1 MIKNICFLIDHP
13 FDLVLFLGLK
23 NILEK
28 EFGKIYTIALVTS
41 HRYFLKVEDTD
52 KFLEEFDEVVKVS
65 QPSFQKNI
73 IKNMMVARE
82 FIKTVRGIDKLHPDT
97 QFLSANRSELTTQLL
112 MKYAK
117 NHVLRILQ
125 RNPIDKTSSNFSNTY
140 KINLKLSAIR
150 NLYEILLSLPLSTSY
165 RNRDTKRIKY
175 FHYKNENNKNDLF
188 LVIRNVEP
196 KFDEI
201 HFPYYFNK
209 TQANNSKKVYFFGS
223 RFLGWDY
230 LENDKAITTINSIL
244 RMIENKYPDNT
255 EYIYKPHPLES
266 NEYTYLDLN
275 KFELQDEMNSA
286 EINFLKF
293 SNEILGVYSI
303 GSTSCKTA
311 FNFGIDSYVG
321 YPLFD
326 FEKSIVEAFD
336 ALFEGLP
343 SSIFIKDIK
352 DIAEPTKENE
362 VTFDRKKINIVNLL
376 TRINDE

>member
-1 MIKNICFLIDHP
+1 MKNICFLIVHP

-117 NHVLRILQ
+117 NHVIRILQ
-125 RNPIDKTSSNFSNTY
+125 RNPIDKLSRNFSNTY
-140 KINLKLSAIR
+140 VINLKLSAIR
-150 NLYEILLSLPLSTSY
+150 NLYEIFLFLSLSTSY
-165 RNRDTKRIKY
+165 RNRSTKRIKY

-188 LVIRNVEP
+188 LVNRNVNP

-201 HFPYYFNK
+201 HFPYYFHK
-209 TQANNSKKVYFFGS
+209 TRVNTSKKVYFFGS
-223 RFLGWDY
+223 RFLGWNFLD
-230 LENDKAITTINSIL
+230 DGKAIKKINSIL
-244 RMIENKYPDNT
+244 RMIEIKYPDST
-255 EYIYKPHPLES
+255 EFIYKPHPLES
-266 NEYTYLDLN
+266 HEHTYLDLN
-275 KFELQDEMNSA
+275 KFELQDEVNSA
-286 EINFLKF
+286 EINYLKF
-293 SNEILGVYSI
+293 YDEILAVYSI

-311 FNFGIDSYVG
+311 FNFGIDSYLS
-321 YPLFD
+321 YHLFD
-326 FEKSIVEAFD
+326 FEKSIEATFD
-336 ALFEGLP
+336 ALFDGLP
-343 SSIFIKDIK
+343 SGVFLKNINDIG
-352 DIAEPTKENE
+352 DSVMDNSG
-362 VTFDRKKINIVNLL
+362 TFGRKNINVDNLL
-376 TRINDE
+376 SRVNHE